1 MTSFFLTTKK
11 AMINPINVKAPMDA
25 KAIFI
30 PYTCDSSGFVEDEVK
45 LALLMMVMMIEV
57 QIEPAT

>member
-1 MTSFFLTTKK
+1 
-11 AMINPINVKAPMDA
+11 MINPINVKAPMDA

-57 QIEPAT
+57 PIEPAT